1 MHRPVLSLFLGH
13 FGHGEGEQVG
23 DVGLLD
29 VGDVDGL
36 VHLALDLPHEALLAH
51 DHLEGGLEVVL
62 DSRGDVLHVIQTL
75 VPPVHLK
82 RPLMVHNHNVV
93 VVLELVI
100 FKLYPDMVG
109 ESLGPDD
116 GADPEAGVLGLQLGD
131 AGVDGGGV
139 VEDVLLV
146 WQPGLHLCNQGQEF
160 RPVSAVG
167 WGRLLKT
174 APGRTAASIRI
185 VLLGLASGPAPGTH
199 YNIGL
204 LLLWRYFFMENI
216 IKILVN

>member
-1 MHRPVLSLFLGH
+1 MEVTILLKAAGTHAQTCPVSSSL
-13 FGHGEGEQVG
+13 GEGEQVG
-23 DVGLLD
+23 DSGLLD
-29 VGDVDGL
+29 VGDVDRL

-51 DHLEGGLEVVL
+51 DHLEGGLEVDL

-93 VVLELVI
+93 VVLELGI

-139 VEDVLLV
+139 VAVQVGVLL
-146 WQPGLHLCNQGQEF
+146 
-160 RPVSAVG
+160 
-167 WGRLLKT
+167 
-174 APGRTAASIRI
+174 
-185 VLLGLASGPAPGTH
+185 LLGLLHDDTGGTAGGVQEAGDILQ
-199 YNIGL
+199 YITRGCSNLEIGS
-204 LLLWRYFFMENI
+204 
-216 IKILVN
+216 

>member
-1 MHRPVLSLFLGH
+1 M
-13 FGHGEGEQVG
+13 G
-23 DVGLLD
+23 DGGLLD

-62 DSRGDVLHVIQTL
+62 DSRGDV
-75 VPPVHLK
+75 
-82 RPLMVHNHNVV
+82 
-93 VVLELVI
+93 
-100 FKLYPDMVG
+100 
-109 ESLGPDD
+109 
-116 GADPEAGVLGLQLGD
+116 
-131 AGVDGGGV
+131 GVDGGGV

-185 VLLGLASGPAPGTH
+185 VLLGLASCPAPGTH

>member
-1 MHRPVLSLFLGH
+1 M
-13 FGHGEGEQVG
+13 
-23 DVGLLD
+23 
-29 VGDVDGL
+29 
-36 VHLALDLPHEALLAH
+36 
-51 DHLEGGLEVVL
+51 VL

-93 VVLELVI
+93 VVLELGI

-139 VEDVLLV
+139 VAVQVGVLL
-146 WQPGLHLCNQGQEF
+146 
-160 RPVSAVG
+160 
-167 WGRLLKT
+167 
-174 APGRTAASIRI
+174 
-185 VLLGLASGPAPGTH
+185 LLGLLHDDTGGTA
-199 YNIGL
+199 GG
-204 LLLWRYFFMENI
+204 
-216 IKILVN
+216 VQ

>member
-1 MHRPVLSLFLGH
+1 MHRPVHRSLALFLGH
-13 FGHGEGEQVG
+13 LGHGEGEQVG
-23 DVGLLD
+23 DG
-29 VGDVDGL
+29 
-36 VHLALDLPHEALLAH
+36 
-51 DHLEGGLEVVL
+51 
-62 DSRGDVLHVIQTL
+62 
-75 VPPVHLK
+75 
-82 RPLMVHNHNVV
+82 
-93 VVLELVI
+93 
-100 FKLYPDMVG
+100 
-109 ESLGPDD
+109 

-204 LLLWRYFFMENI
+204 LLLWRYFGVFLGRIYI
-216 IKILVN
+216 IKLVGN

>member
-36 VHLALDLPHEALLAH
+36 VHFALDLPHEALLAH

-62 DSRGDVLHVIQTL
+62 DSSGDVLHVIQTL

-93 VVLELVI
+93 VVLELGI

-146 WQPGLHLCNQGQEF
+146 LQG
-160 RPVSAVG
+160 
-167 WGRLLKT
+167 
-174 APGRTAASIRI
+174 
-185 VLLGLASGPAPGTH
+185 GLAVPRLAWWWWWCQWSSWWDLQRTWAGRSG
-199 YNIGL
+199 
-204 LLLWRYFFMENI
+204 RSR
-216 IKILVN
+216 

>member
-1 MHRPVLSLFLGH
+1 M
-13 FGHGEGEQVG
+13 
-23 DVGLLD
+23 
-29 VGDVDGL
+29 
-36 VHLALDLPHEALLAH
+36 
-51 DHLEGGLEVVL
+51 VL

-93 VVLELVI
+93 VVLELGI

-146 WQPGLHLCNQGQEF
+146 WLMAICRVAWPVV
-160 RPVSAVG
+160 RPVVRPEAYSKLGTYCNTSHGAVQT
-167 WGRLLKT
+167 WKLDLK
-174 APGRTAASIRI
+174 
-185 VLLGLASGPAPGTH
+185 V
-199 YNIGL
+199 
-204 LLLWRYFFMENI
+204 
-216 IKILVN
+216 

>member
-1 MHRPVLSLFLGH
+1 M
-13 FGHGEGEQVG
+13 
-23 DVGLLD
+23 
-29 VGDVDGL
+29 
-36 VHLALDLPHEALLAH
+36 
-51 DHLEGGLEVVL
+51 VL

-93 VVLELVI
+93 VVLELGI

-139 VEDVLLV
+139 VEDVLL
-146 WQPGLHLCNQGQEF
+146 
-160 RPVSAVG
+160 
-167 WGRLLKT
+167 
-174 APGRTAASIRI
+174 
-185 VLLGLASGPAPGTH
+185 ASGPRLHLNQEVLTRKK
-199 YNIGL
+199 N
-204 LLLWRYFFMENI
+204 ES
-216 IKILVN
+216 